1 MESESTSKQAT
12 AQHDRL
18 PGGAGMPEGWA
29 DERISLTDQERKILR
44 VVEPTLTALGY
55 VAVHIEVIGGTRGG
69 RTVRFYIDYLDGKA
83 PVFEPEA
90 SGDEG
95 DDDGDAAIEPA
106 TGPGGERYVTIADC
120 VRASRQMDLVLDV
133 EEVITGSYQLEVSSP
148 GLDRP
153 LGRRGDFVRFEGKAA
168 KIETDAPIQ
177 GRRRWS
183 GTLRGV
189 DQSDVKIEVD
199 GVIHAVPFD
208 RIRKAH
214 IRYDFD
220 QEATATR

>member
-1 MESESTSKQAT
+1 VADSV
-12 AQHDRL
+12 
-18 PGGAGMPEGWA
+18 
-29 DERISLTDQERKILR
+29 DERIALTDQERKILR
-44 VVEPTLTALGY
+44 AVEPTLAALGY
-55 VAVHIEVIGGTRGG
+55 VAVRLEVIGGTRGG

-83 PVFEPEA
+83 PVFERESSEDA
-90 SGDEG
+90 AADE
-95 DDDGDAAIEPA
+95 DDGSVAGDSVEPA
-106 TGPGGERYVTIADC
+106 TGPAGERYVTIADC

-153 LGRRGDFVRFEGKAA
+153 LGRRSDFIRFEGKAA

-183 GTLRGV
+183 GILRGV
-189 DQSDVKIEVD
+189 DQSNVRIEVD

-214 IRYDFD
+214 IRYDFEL
-220 QEATATR
+220 EATSNR

>member
-1 MESESTSKQAT
+1 MADSV
-12 AQHDRL
+12 
-18 PGGAGMPEGWA
+18 
-29 DERISLTDQERKILR
+29 DERIALTDQERKILR
-44 VVEPTLTALGY
+44 AVEPTLAALGY
-55 VAVHIEVIGGTRGG
+55 VAVHLEVIGGTRGG

-83 PVFEPEA
+83 PFFERESSEDA
-90 SGDEG
+90 TADA
-95 DDDGDAAIEPA
+95 DDGSVADDCSVADDGSVADDSVEPA
-106 TGPGGERYVTIADC
+106 TGPAGERYVTIADC

-153 LGRRGDFVRFEGKAA
+153 LGRRSDFTRFEGKAA

-183 GTLRGV
+183 GILRGV
-189 DQSDVKIEVD
+189 DQSNVRIEVD

-214 IRYDFD
+214 IRYDFEL
-220 QEATATR
+220 EATSNR